1 MLEEENVDPS
11 APFLLHV
18 RQVHAPLPPKPCYLK
33 WDLNKASC
41 FFCKDAYLTTWG
53 SWWGSGQCW
62 LSEEDLGNKMA
73 SRFANR
79 HHSVKVWISA
89 RDNMDLRRNCVIF
102 VILTIYSAGWK
113 YCCVILQWAGQ
124 PVDFFNLSRK
134 TWLKNSSFQR
144 YQLYYREH
152 VAV

>member
-1 MLEEENVDPS
+1 MLTPQLHSFSTFVRSMLLCRPS
-11 APFLLHV
+11 LV
-18 RQVHAPLPPKPCYLK
+18 
-33 WDLNKASC
+33 
-41 FFCKDAYLTTWG
+41 TW
-53 SWWGSGQCW
+53 
-62 LSEEDLGNKMA
+62 SEIWTKHRVFSAKMLIWRRGESVEDLVNAGCLKRILEIKWHPDSPIA
-73 SRFANR
+73 I
-79 HHSVKVWISA
+79 KVWISA

>member
-18 RQVHAPLPPKPCYLK
+18 RQVHAPLPPKPCYLQ

-53 SWWGSGQCW
+53 SWWGSGQCNGCLKRILEIKW
-62 LSEEDLGNKMA
+62 HPDSPIA
-73 SRFANR
+73 I
-79 HHSVKVWISA
+79 KVWISA

>member
-1 MLEEENVDPS
+1 MLEEEDVDPS

-18 RQVHAPLPPKPCYLK
+18 RQVHAPLPPKPCYLQ
-33 WDLNKASC
+33 WDLNKASS
-41 FFCKDAYLTTWG
+41 FSAKMLKSDNVGKLVRI
-53 SWWGSGQCW
+53 SGQCNGCLKRILEIKW
-62 LSEEDLGNKMA
+62 HPDSPIA
-73 SRFANR
+73 I
-79 HHSVKVWISA
+79 KVWISA

-113 YCCVILQWAGQ
+113 YCFVILQWAGR
-124 PVDFFNLSRK
+124 PVDFFNLSWK